1 MMNARVESFTTSA
14 ASPPDPAGPPLASL
28 EIIDRE
34 AVRQIDPLQPAVF
47 ILYGAPTEPKE
58 LAIDG
63 KVIAR
68 ITGCDRGQ
76 KLNFDVVPE
85 LLALLCADL
94 GTEDTG
100 ETSADFEAE
109 GIAAVQAV
117 LENPP
122 PAAPPAAPPSLR
134 GWRGELD
141 SRQRQA
147 EAVGRCYGLAPEAIE
162 RITGRRYVP
171 RKHLLPTCG
180 AIAGL
185 EEKRKAEAEAAAREA
200 EAVEA
205 VRVEIARPKTAGEL
219 GLEVIEVD
227 VSARAFGA
235 LLGPPFKNAWPL
247 GVRDGLTFWGFRRI
261 DGYELPLVRS
271 EGIRVFDR
279 SEVVNHLGAPMPE
292 ASYFD
297 CAFAITLRAQRGT
310 GYDFGPI
317 SRDRFGERGMPR
329 AEELV
334 RKYAGAL
341 QNPQG
346 PLGWRSHW
354 LLQFLVRGLLV
365 RPDIAA
371 AMCIR
376 SRDAYNRGAEPDLM
390 GDALGATAALHAL
403 RGDISAGCAFGPA
416 SPSTSHETKSKK
428 DRGR

>member
-1 MMNARVESFTTSA
+1 MMSERLESFTTSA
-14 ASPPDPAGPPLASL
+14 ASAGPDPDPPLARL
-28 EIIDRE
+28 DVIDAQAMNLYDRLPPKLAPVWWDAAE
-34 AVRQIDPLQPAVF
+34 AKDIVVDGATIARV
-47 ILYGAPTEPKE
+47 APT
-58 LAIDG
+58 
-63 KVIAR
+63 
-68 ITGCDRGQ
+68 DRGQ
-76 KLNFDVVPE
+76 KVKYDLAPE
-85 LLALLCADL
+85 VLELLCAQHGYDDD
-94 GTEDTG
+94 GA
-100 ETSADFEAE
+100 TSDAWV
-109 GIAAVQAV
+109 AAGDRAVRAV
-117 LENPP
+117 LEAAP
-122 PAAPPAAPPSLR
+122 APPAPGEVSLR
-134 GWRGELD
+134 AWRGERD
-141 SRQRQA
+141 SRLRQA
-147 EAVGRCYGLAPEAIE
+147 EAVGRFYGLAPEAIE
-162 RITGRRYVP
+162 RITGRKYVP

-205 VRVEIARPKTAGEL
+205 VRVEAGRPKTAGEM

-227 VSARAFGA
+227 VRARAFGA
-235 LLGPPFKNAWPL
+235 LLEPPYKNAWPL
-247 GVRDGLTFWGFRRI
+247 GVRDGLTFWGFKQVA
-261 DGYELPLVRS
+261 GYELPVVRA

-317 SRDRFGERGMPR
+317 SRDRFGERGMPL

-354 LLQFLVRGLLV
+354 LLQFLVRGLLL

-371 AMCIR
+371 ALCIR
-376 SRDAYNRGAEPDLM
+376 SRDAYNRGAEAADLM

-403 RGDISAGCAFGPA
+403 RGDISAGCGLEPA

-428 DRGR
+428 DRGK